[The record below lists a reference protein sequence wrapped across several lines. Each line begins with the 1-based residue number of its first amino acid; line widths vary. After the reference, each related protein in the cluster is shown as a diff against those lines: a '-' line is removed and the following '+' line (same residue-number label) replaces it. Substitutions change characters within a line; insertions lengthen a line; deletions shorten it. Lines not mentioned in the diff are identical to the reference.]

1 MSSELED
8 AKKNIENQIL
18 KLNEQ
23 VEEIKKKP
31 KQNAYDKRR
40 LIMIKKKVRRLVVQ
54 KKNIEIQINALERS
68 IRQSTIMKSNRPLS
82 LAPSSA
88 RGSKVSK
95 REDYSRRHISRIDNL
110 ARSKSKRHYST
121 PYIPKDPATQ
131 TVMNYCD
138 ELREQSSNND
148 QFNSCYEDLYK
159 QTIDI
164 IEDPSSDEA
173 VINNAKLHLKKLIMQ
188 LDNNISEEDIDID
201 KIVDQIKGRNNY
213 AGIDKIVDQIK
224 GRNNYAGPPVNSTS
238 VRSPQNSTSV
248 RSPQRWRPYYD
259 KSITG
264 LHIRKFIDQSLGPE
278 KNGWRR
284 YVGLKKAPY
293 IITNKKKRKRQIK
306 HSKRHKK
313 YPKPTKKRS

>member
-31 KQNAYDKRR
+31 KQNAHDKRR
-40 LIMIKKKVRRLVVQ
+40 LIMFIKKVRQLDAQ
-54 KKNIEIQINALERS
+54 KKTIEKQINALEKS
-68 IRQSTIMKSNRPLS
+68 IRQSTIMTSNRPLS

-88 RGSKVSK
+88 RGPKVSK
-95 REDYSRRHISRIDNL
+95 REGSSR
-110 ARSKSKRHYST
+110 RHYST
-121 PYIPKDPATQ
+121 TPYITATQ

-138 ELREQSSNND
+138 ELREESSNND
-148 QFNSCYEDLYK
+148 QFNRCYEDLYNK
-159 QTIDI
+159 TIDI
-164 IEDPSSDEA
+164 IADPSSDEE
-173 VINNAKLHLKKLIMQ
+173 VINDAKLLLKKLIMQ

-201 KIVDQIKGRNNY
+201 KIVDQIKERNYY
-213 AGIDKIVDQIK
+213 ASPQ
-224 GRNNYAGPPVNSTS
+224 NSTS

-248 RSPQRWRPYYD
+248 RSPQKTKKYHTNSRSGLFIRSRLDNFLGEPRHNPPWRD
-259 KSITG
+259 MVG
-264 LHIRKFIDQSLGPE
+264 L
-278 KNGWRR
+278 
-284 YVGLKKAPY
+284 GLKKAPY

-313 YPKPTKKRS
+313 YPKQTKRDLKKLIKK

>member
-213 AGIDKIVDQIK
+213 AG
-224 GRNNYAGPPVNSTS
+224 PPVNSTS